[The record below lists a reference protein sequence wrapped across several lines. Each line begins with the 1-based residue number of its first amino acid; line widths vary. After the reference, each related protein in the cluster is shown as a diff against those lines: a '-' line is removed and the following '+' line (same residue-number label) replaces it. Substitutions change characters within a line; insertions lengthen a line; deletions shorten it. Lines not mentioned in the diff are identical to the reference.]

1 MDRDTMHGL
10 ILLLL
15 AALVAI
21 LSFVMISSRFDADP
35 SINRPVPNIV
45 QHD

>member
-21 LSFVMISSRFDADP
+21 LAYVMINSRFDADP
-35 SINRPVPNIV
+35 SINRPVPNAIELP
-45 QHD
+45 